1 MSSFQLDHKSHN
13 ELHKVAQFF
22 HDKDGGGWKE
32 KKNPDLNKLF

>member
-22 HDKDGGGWKE
+22 HDKDGEEE
-32 KKNPDLNKLF
+32 KKKKVPI